1 MSIRKGPIT
10 TKEIDNA
17 TPYLSDIK
25 GFPIQC
31 PGIGFYTTNH
41 HAILVVSDINC
52 TK

>member
-25 GFPIQC
+25 GFQ
-31 PGIGFYTTNH
+31 FN
-41 HAILVVSDINC
+41 ALVSVFALQV
-52 TK
+52 TMLFL